1 MVDLLLLLMLMSLLL
16 FAVAVAVASAVA
28 VAGCHSAVL
37 CPAES
42 YNLHATTRQSL
53 GVPQA

>member
-1 MVDLLLLLMLMSLLL
+1 MLLLMLMSLLL
-16 FAVAVAVASAVA
+16 FAVAVASAVA